1 MTTIKKNI
9 SELYPAEYNPRV
21 KLQPGD
27 VEYERLKRSIETFG
41 YIDPLIVNSD
51 GTIIGGHQRY
61 YVLLDLGYTD
71 IDVVQVDMTKE
82 QEKALNIALNKIS
95 GDWDN
100 EKLKDLL
107 KELDLGDIDMTLTGF
122 THNELDDLIEG
133 LEIPDVANDDD
144 FDVAEAFDNI
154 ETPRTVIGDIWL
166 LGNHRLMCG
175 DSTSEEDVSKLM
187 DGEQVDLVITDP
199 PYNVN
204 YGDKAEYLEDYLG
217 KGHRNTKTIKND
229 NMDAVSFYHF
239 LLDTFKQAYRV
250 MKPGAAIYVFHSET
264 EGLTFRQSFI
274 DAEFKLAQCLI
285 WEKNQFVLGR
295 QDYQWK
301 HEPILYGWKP
311 GAAHY
316 FIDDRSQDTVII
328 MDDEIDYK
336 NMKKQELVAYIDE
349 LRRYLKDKTTI
360 LYENKPTKNDVH
372 PTMKPVPL
380 VGKLMKNSSK
390 VGQKEKVLDLFGGSG
405 STLMAAEQLH
415 RQAYVMELDEKFC
428 DVIIERWEKYTGQK
442 AIKL

>member
-9 SELYPAEYNPRV
+9 SELKPAEYNPRI
-21 KLQPGD
+21 KLEPGD
-27 VEYERLKRSIETFG
+27 IEYERLKRSIETFG
-41 YIDPLIVNSD
+41 YVDPIIINSD

-61 YVLLDLGYTD
+61 NVLLDLGYTE
-71 IDVVQVDMTKE
+71 IDVVQVDMDKE
-82 QEKALNIALNKIS
+82 QEKAFNIALNKIG

-122 THNELDDLIEG
+122 THNELDDLIEDI
-133 LEIPDVANDDD
+133 EIPETVNDDN

-154 ETPRTVIGDIWL
+154 ETPKTVIGDIWL
-166 LGNHRLMCG
+166 LGDHRLMCG
-175 DSTSEEDVSKLM
+175 DSTSEEDVTKLM
-187 DGEQVDLVITDP
+187 NGDMVDLVITDP

-204 YGDKAEYLEDYLG
+204 CGDKAEYLEDHLG
-217 KGHRNTKTIKND
+217 KGHRNTSTIKND
-229 NMDAVSFYHF
+229 NMDAVSFYNF
-239 LLDTFKQAYRV
+239 LYDTYKQAYRV
-250 MKPGAAIYVFHSET
+250 MNPGAAIYVFHSES
-264 EGLTFRQSFI
+264 EGIVFRQAFI
-274 DAEFKLAQCLI
+274 DAGLKLAQCLI
-285 WEKNQFVLGR
+285 WEKNTFVIGR

-301 HEPILYGWKP
+301 HEPILYGWKE
-311 GAAHY
+311 GATHY
-316 FIDDRSQDTVII
+316 FINDRSQDTVII
-328 MDDEIDYK
+328 MDDEIDFK

-360 LYENKPTKNDVH
+360 IYENKPTKNDVH

-390 VGQKEKVLDLFGGSG
+390 IGQKEKVLDLFGGSG

-415 RQAYVMELDEKFC
+415 RKAYVMELDEKFC